1 MLAAETGRSLRCG
14 MCFPAR
20 WDPFFKNY
28 MTLADVYHYP
38 TRHFMF
44 HSKQLSAGSPQQ
56 R

>member
-1 MLAAETGRSLRCG
+1 M
-14 MCFPAR
+14 
-20 WDPFFKNY
+20 DPFFKNY